1 MNKRAEVL
9 LLHQF
14 RTSPFNEKVRWALA
28 FKDLP
33 YQQVSYVPG
42 AHREALRRLS
52 GQTATPV
59 VQAGTRVIAGSAAII
74 EFLERLRPA
83 PALYPAHVTDRS
95 RALEVQR
102 SWDLQMG
109 PAARTLLFA
118 AAATAMDSAAPRTP
132 GRTPGRTPSRTDG
145 TRDRQHYWTV
155 VAFLGGV
162 DATQAAQAGDV
173 YWPDG
178 PDQPA
183 KVVAARDAVSRGL
196 DWLAAS
202 INADQQ
208 LITAAFTVAD
218 LTCAALLT
226 PLIDLDAAGA
236 DLDAAGADL
245 DAPGAAADAATPEPV
260 RALRVH
266 YREHPAVQWVLGQYR
281 RHWPERAT

>member
-132 GRTPGRTPSRTDG
+132 GRTDG

-202 INADQQ
+202 INADHQ

-226 PLIDLDAAGA
+226 PLI

-266 YREHPAVQWVLGQYR
+266 YREHPAVHWVLGQYR